1 MAWHQDLATD
11 NTNIAMEATTR
22 NPDETG
28 ASSSV
33 DQCVSVIMQG
43 ERKGWVSTS
52 DQADRREDKGEE
64 MALLVRRQH
73 QGALRGRG
81 T

>member
-1 MAWHQDLATD
+1 
-11 NTNIAMEATTR
+11 MEATTR

-52 DQADRREDKGEE
+52 DQADRREDKERKWRC
-64 MALLVRRQH
+64 L
-73 QGALRGRG
+73 
-81 T
+81 

>member
-1 MAWHQDLATD
+1 MCFCFTRYLPRNVTLFNAYAIHGTKWG
-11 NTNIAMEATTR
+11 EASPSEEDKR
-22 NPDETG
+22 YE
-28 ASSSV
+28 ALY
-33 DQCVSVIMQG
+33 
-43 ERKGWVSTS
+43 
-52 DQADRREDKGEE
+52 QADRREDKGEE